1 VPVTVR
7 VASACEQHG
16 FVCRSTCRPGRRLHR
31 LHRIAPVGARR
42 ERSPP
47 RWPARPGR
55 D

>member
-1 VPVTVR
+1 LPVTVR

-31 LHRIAPVGARR
+31 IAPVGARR